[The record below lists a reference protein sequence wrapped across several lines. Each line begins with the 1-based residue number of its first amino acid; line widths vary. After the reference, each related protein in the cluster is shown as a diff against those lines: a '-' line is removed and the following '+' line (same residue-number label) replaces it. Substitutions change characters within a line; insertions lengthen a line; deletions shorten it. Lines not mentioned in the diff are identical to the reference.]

1 MTSRVH
7 GGIAASMWRHNC
19 CWSLAWVP
27 MFLDVLGGSCRSWC
41 GHTITFRLTPV
52 TNSAGEP
59 LFSARFCTT

>member
-1 MTSRVH
+1 
-7 GGIAASMWRHNC
+7 
-19 CWSLAWVP
+19 

-59 LFSARFCTT
+59 LFSARICTT